1 MTQNP
6 FLHAWPTP
14 GARPMKSALSTAF
27 FAATLLLLPLSAEA
41 AKKKCKCNK
50 DQKLR
55 ANARLTLTEAE
66 EADAVAQHLP
76 WGYPTSTKVRTNV
89 SVHALVVTKDG
100 H

>member
-1 MTQNP
+1 VFPN
-6 FLHAWPTP
+6 
-14 GARPMKSALSTAF
+14 
-27 FAATLLLLPLSAEA
+27 ATGQA
-41 AKKKCKCNK
+41 
-50 DQKLR
+50 R